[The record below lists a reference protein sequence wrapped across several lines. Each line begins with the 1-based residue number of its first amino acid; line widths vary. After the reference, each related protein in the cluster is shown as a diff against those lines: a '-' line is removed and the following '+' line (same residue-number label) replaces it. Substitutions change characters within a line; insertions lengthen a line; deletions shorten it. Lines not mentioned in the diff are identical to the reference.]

1 MSDENASEIF
11 ISAFYTCDKFGL
23 SDMCVGRKKKHTSY
37 IIMPPV
43 CVILYVKTD

>member
-23 SDMCVGRKKKHTSY
+23 SDMCVGRKKNIHH

>member
-1 MSDENASEIF
+1 MKMLLRSLNLLF
-11 ISAFYTCDKFGL
+11 TRDKFGL
-23 SDMCVGRKKKHTSY
+23 SDMCVGRKKHTSY

>member
-11 ISAFYTCDKFGL
+11 KSAFYTCDKFGL
-23 SDMCVGRKKKHTSY
+23 SDMCVGRKKHASY